1 MATKHRQVFIL
12 EDATKEA
19 PMVFL
24 VKKMDIVLAW
34 VPSILIPF
42 IHLFWANS
50 FKINFLT
57 LKNAHVPKC
66 KLIPHGD
73 VETGS

>member
-24 VKKMDIVLAW
+24 VKKMDVVLAW

-42 IHLFWANS
+42 IHLF
-50 FKINFLT
+50 
-57 LKNAHVPKC
+57 
-66 KLIPHGD
+66 
-73 VETGS
+73 

>member
-24 VKKMDIVLAW
+24 VKKNGRSSSLGSQHFD
-34 VPSILIPF
+34 SIHSF
-42 IHLFWANS
+42 ILS
-50 FKINFLT
+50 K
-57 LKNAHVPKC
+57 
-66 KLIPHGD
+66 
-73 VETGS
+73 